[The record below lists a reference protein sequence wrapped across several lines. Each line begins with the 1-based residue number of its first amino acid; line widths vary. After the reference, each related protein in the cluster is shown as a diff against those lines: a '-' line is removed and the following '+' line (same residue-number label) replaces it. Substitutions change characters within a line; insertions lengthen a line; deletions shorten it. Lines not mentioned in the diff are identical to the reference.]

1 MKKRINFVSNS
12 SSSSYV
18 VIPEEI
24 NACHINNAYNK
35 IAQCFMFC
43 VDSSDW
49 DGLLDGE
56 IKFDWQWKKYFD
68 FESKWNWL
76 VLQAYY
82 GGQSYMNK
90 IDSYLKLINSKVHL
104 NWNKIEYAV
113 QDNDIYI
120 DHQSIDA
127 EETFKKVENIGIGE
141 FLLNE
146 KCYIQNGNDN
156 EEPEEGEI

>member
-18 VIPEEI
+18 FIPEEI

-35 IAQCFMFC
+35 IAQCFFFC
-43 VDSSDW
+43 ANNKKW

-82 GGQSYMNK
+82 GGQAYMDK
-90 IDSYLKLINSKVHL
+90 INAYLKTISPKICL
-104 NWNKIEYAV
+104 NWSEIDNKVEECVA
-113 QDNDIYI
+113 YI
-120 DHQSIDA
+120 DHQSVDA
-127 EETFKKVENIGIGE
+127 KSTFENVERIGVME
-141 FLLNE
+141 FLLNDR
-146 KCYIQNGNDN
+146 CYIQNGNDN
-156 EEPEEGEI
+156 T